1 MPIIYSYRINT
12 ITEIL
17 SFIIMKEGIFM
28 FFIDYWYLVLVVPT
42 LILGMIA
49 QSMVSSSFKKYSRV
63 YSRTGYTA
71 SEVARQILSR
81 NGLSHIQ
88 VVPIRGELTDNY
100 NPQTQTVSLSE
111 SVYNSNSV
119 ASIGVAAH
127 EVGHAI
133 QHAKGY
139 TPIKIRS
146 AILPITNFGSSISP
160 ILILLGLVLG
170 MNSLAI
176 FGVILFST
184 VALFQLVTLPV
195 EFNASKRALQ
205 TLKQDGIL
213 VGDELSG
220 ARKVLSAAAMTY
232 VAALITSLANLLRL
246 VLIVG
251 RNRDD

>member
-1 MPIIYSYRINT
+1 
-12 ITEIL
+12 
-17 SFIIMKEGIFM
+17 M

-119 ASIGVAAH
+119 ASIGVRPRSRTCH
-127 EVGHAI
+127 STC
-133 QHAKGY
+133 KGY

-176 FGVILFST
+176 LGVILFST